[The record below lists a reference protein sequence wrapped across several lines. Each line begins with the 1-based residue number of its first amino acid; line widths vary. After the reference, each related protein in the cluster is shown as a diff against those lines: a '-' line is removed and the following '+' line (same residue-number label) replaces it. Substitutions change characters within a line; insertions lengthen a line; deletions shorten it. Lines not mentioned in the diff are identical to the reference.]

1 MWNLGF
7 VLSYRYLKTQGPGR
21 VAMDTKKLEYD
32 NTEKVY
38 GRVGWGGFSISMRA
52 FCMSVAVVHLILSIT
67 FGALKFINTDDS
79 KVPKHLLIPITKNLG
94 AWLNKSRA
102 VDFPVPIGNSLKS
115 ECSLSTV
122 HDSRSPDFYIQ
133 PLSLFVMTYDTRWAI
148 IIFHFLSFAFQMCNS
163 YRHDS
168 YYQTFKDGETHL
180 SHFLEYSISASI
192 MITTMSVQL
201 GVHDIYTLVGVF
213 LNSWACMMFGFLAEI
228 LFQNN
233 VPKIDILSFKFSP
246 HWIAHIA
253 GWVTLVFAVAAALS
267 SLNAFLTCMD
277 GVKLPDFVMPLIVSE
292 MLLFLSFG
300 VVQIVGFVY
309 KPAFDSTSNKD
320 TDTDYGKRVRWAF
333 RIELMYIILSVIAKS
348 VLGFVVYFG
357 S

>member
-1 MWNLGF
+1 
-7 VLSYRYLKTQGPGR
+7 
-21 VAMDTKKLEYD
+21 
-32 NTEKVY
+32 
-38 GRVGWGGFSISMRA
+38 
-52 FCMSVAVVHLILSIT
+52 
-67 FGALKFINTDDS
+67 
-79 KVPKHLLIPITKNLG
+79 
-94 AWLNKSRA
+94 
-102 VDFPVPIGNSLKS
+102 
-115 ECSLSTV
+115 
-122 HDSRSPDFYIQ
+122 
-133 PLSLFVMTYDTRWAI
+133 
-148 IIFHFLSFAFQMCNS
+148 
-163 YRHDS
+163 
-168 YYQTFKDGETHL
+168 
-180 SHFLEYSISASI
+180 

-320 TDTDYGKRVRWAF
+320 NDTDYGKRVRWAF

>member
-1 MWNLGF
+1 MWNLNF
-7 VLSYRYLKTQGPGR
+7 VFPRAYLNTQGPGR
-21 VAMDTKKLEYD
+21 VAMDSKKLEYD
-32 NTEKVY
+32 TTERTY

-52 FCMSVAVVHLILSIT
+52 FCMAVAVVHLTLAIT
-67 FGALKFINTDDS
+67 FGALIFINTDDS
-79 KVPKHLLIPITKNLG
+79 KVPKHLLIPITRNLG

-115 ECSLSTV
+115 ECSLATM

-133 PLSLFVMTYDTRWAI
+133 PLSLYVMTYDTRCAI
-148 IIFHFLSFAFQMCNS
+148 VLFHFLSFAFQMCNS
-163 YRHDS
+163 CRHDS
-168 YYQTFKDGETHL
+168 YYQTFKDGQTHL
-180 SHFLEYSISASI
+180 SHFLEYSISASV

-201 GVHDIYTLVGVF
+201 GVHDAYTLVGVF
-213 LNSWACMMFGFLAEI
+213 FNGWACMVFGFVAEI

-233 VPKIDILSFKFSP
+233 VPKIEILSFKFSP

-253 GWVTLVFAVAAALS
+253 GWITLVFAVAAAVS
-267 SLNAFLTCMD
+267 SLSAFLTCMD
-277 GVKLPDFVMPLIVSE
+277 GVRLPDFVIPLITTE

-300 VVQIVGFVY
+300 GVQIVDFLY
-309 KPAFDSTSNKD
+309 KPAYVSTE
-320 TDTDYGKRVRWAF
+320 TDTNYEKRVRWAF
-333 RIELMYIILSVIAKS
+333 RVELMYIILSLIAKS